1 MNGRDVTRAHLCFG
15 EVETECEV
23 LPLLPDD
30 VVVLLEDLFEF
41 EELGGRECCPDAL
54 RLAEGVKEWILQT

>member
-54 RLAEGVKEWILQT
+54 RQ